1 MVRAREERCRAS
13 VFQRW
18 ELAFSVVPD
27 FPSVAVDG
35 RIVGTGYGAD
45 GWTFFFACGRK
56 RLDRGGQVVSKG
68 RDVASWHDVVGVVV
82 GQKTLECK
90 AA

>member
-1 MVRAREERCRAS
+1 M
-13 VFQRW
+13 
-18 ELAFSVVPD
+18 D
-27 FPSVAVDG
+27 
-35 RIVGTGYGAD
+35 
-45 GWTFFFACGRK
+45 FFFSRAGGK
-56 RLDRGGQVVSKG
+56 RLDRGGQVESKG